1 MKINLLTIGTRGD
14 VQPFIALGKELSRR
28 GHHVQIC
35 TEGSFKD
42 LAEKNRLSFSAIRAD
57 YADLTQSEE
66 GKNMLKGNPL
76 SIVSQMKTVIYPMM
90 EQMLDDIWAAS
101 IDAEAIIYHPKV
113 FGGYDLAEALP
124 IPAFIAH
131 PVPVI
136 APTRQFTNP
145 VLPFAMRSG
154 TLNRASFQINRLMT
168 AAFFSLIN
176 KWRHETLGLPDKRS
190 VFQDD
195 SVLNGK
201 HIPILYGCSPS
212 IIPFDQQWKGRVS
225 MQGFWFLAEDDWT
238 PPPELSRFLEP
249 GPPPFTVSFSSMP
262 LRNPDH
268 IVNML
273 QLAFKETGQRAIL
286 LTGWSGIK
294 QMTASTHIFTSNS
307 IPHSWIFPRSR
318 AVIHHGGAGTTAAA
332 LKAGKPMVICPFSGD
347 QPFWAR
353 KMRDIGAA
361 AAPLK
366 EKEMSVEAFISRI
379 NELVSNHTYSQR
391 ASEAAALIEK
401 EDGIRLTVD
410 FIEEKLEEKTPA
422 T

>member
-28 GHHVQIC
+28 GHHVTIC
-35 TEGSFKD
+35 TEDAFKD

-66 GKNMLKGNPL
+66 GKNMLKGNPI
-76 SIVSQMKTVIYPMM
+76 SIVRQLKTVIYPMM
-90 EQMLDDIWAAS
+90 EQMLDDIWTVAQ
-101 IDAEAIIYHPKV
+101 DADAIIYHPKV
-113 FGGYDLAEALP
+113 FGGYDLAEALH

-136 APTRQFTNP
+136 APTRHFTNP
-145 VLPFAMRSG
+145 VLPFVMRSG
-154 TLNRASFQINRLMT
+154 TLNRASFKINRLLT
-168 AAFFSLIN
+168 ASFFSLVN
-176 KWRHETLGLPDKRS
+176 KWRQETLGLSGKRS
-190 VFQDD
+190 VFKDD

-201 HIPILYGCSPS
+201 HIPVLYGCSPS
-212 IIPFDQQWKGRVS
+212 IIPFDQQWEGRVS
-225 MQGFWFLAEDDWT
+225 MKGFWFVDEDAWT
-238 PPPELSRFLEP
+238 PPPELLHFLEA

-268 IVNML
+268 ILNML
-273 QLAFKETGQRAIL
+273 QQAFKETGQRAIL
-286 LTGWSGIK
+286 LTGSSGINR
-294 QMTASTHIFTSNS
+294 TTDSPHIFTAGSM
-307 IPHSWIFPRSR
+307 PHSWIFPQSR

-332 LKAGKPMVICPFSGD
+332 LKAGKPMIICPFSGD

-353 KMRDIGAA
+353 KMRDIGVA

-366 EKEMSVEAFISRI
+366 EKKMSVEAFVSRI
-379 NELVSNHTYSQR
+379 HELVSNHTYSQR
-391 ASEAAALIEK
+391 ASEAAALIKK
-401 EDGIRLTVD
+401 EDGVRHTTD

>member
-28 GHHVQIC
+28 GHYVTIC

-42 LAEKNRLSFSAIRAD
+42 LAEKNKLSFSPIGTD
-57 YADLTQSEE
+57 YTHLTQSEE

-90 EQMLDDIWAAS
+90 EQMLEDIWAAS
-101 IDAEAIIYHPKV
+101 KDADAIIYHPKV
-113 FGGYDLAEALP
+113 FGGYDIAEALH

-131 PVPVI
+131 PVPIV
-136 APTRQFTNP
+136 APTRHFTNP
-145 VLPFAMRSG
+145 VFPFSLQSG
-154 TLNRASFQINRLMT
+154 QLNKASFKINRLLT

-176 KWRHETLGLPDKRS
+176 KWRHETLSLPDKRS
-190 VFQDD
+190 VFKDD

-201 HIPILYGCSPS
+201 LIPVLYGCSPS
-212 IIPFDQQWKGRVS
+212 IIPFDQQWKGHVS
-225 MQGFWFLAEDDWT
+225 MQGFWFLAEDDWN
-238 PPPELSRFLEP
+238 PPPELLHFLEA

-262 LRNPDH
+262 LQNPDH
-268 IVNML
+268 TLNML
-273 QLAFKETGQRAIL
+273 QQAFKETGQRAIL
-286 LTGWSGIK
+286 LTGSSGIK
-294 QMTASTHIFTSNS
+294 QMTDSPHIYTAGS
-307 IPHSWIFPRSR
+307 IPHGWIFPQSR

-353 KMRDIGAA
+353 KTRDIGVA

-366 EKEMSVEAFISRI
+366 ERDMTVAAFVSRI
-379 NELVSNHTYSQR
+379 NELISNNTYSQR
-391 ASEAAALIEK
+391 ASEAASLIDK
-401 EDGIRLTVD
+401 EDGVRHTAD
-410 FIEEKLEEKTPA
+410 FIEEKLEEKNPA
-422 T
+422 K